1 MKLIKIIAGLFAA
14 AVLLSSAAAAQ
25 APEKKQVTLGVGG
38 KPALYYLPLTLCE
51 RLGFFTTQG
60 VDVDINDFPGGAKSL
75 QALVG
80 GSVDVVTGAYEHTLR
95 MQQKGQDIRAVIELG
110 RYPAITLG
118 IKADKAANFKSLADL
133 KGMKIGVTAPGS
145 STNMVVWY
153 LMAKA
158 GLARDDASFIGVG
171 TGTSAVAAIKKG
183 EIDAISNIDPV
194 IAKLEADKDIVIV
207 AETRTTEG
215 TNKVFGGPMPAAVL
229 YMRKDFIDK
238 YPNTTQALVN
248 ALYKTLK
255 WMEKATPE
263 QIVGVVPEE
272 YLLGDRSVY
281 LSAVKASLPAYS
293 KDGVIS
299 EDGQKR
305 SLEFLRQFE
314 AEFRDANFDLA
325 RTWDGRFVKK
335 AAELIE

>member
-1 MKLIKIIAGLFAA
+1 MMLFKIMAGFVA
-14 AVLLSSAAAAQ
+14 AVTLLSSAAVAQ
-25 APEKKQVTLGVGG
+25 GPEKRRVTLGVGG

-51 RLGFFTTQG
+51 RLGFFKEQG
-60 VDVDINDFPGGAKSL
+60 VDVEINDFAGGAKSL
-75 QALVG
+75 QALIG
-80 GSVDVVTGAYEHTLR
+80 GSVEVVTGAYEHTLR
-95 MQQKGQDIRAVIELG
+95 MQQKGQDIRAIIELG

-118 IKADKAANFKSLADL
+118 IRADKAANFKSLADL

-158 GLARDDASFIGVG
+158 GLSRDDASYIGVG
-171 TGTSAVAAIKKG
+171 TGPSAVAAIKKG

-194 IAKLEADKDIVIV
+194 IAKLEADKDIVVV

-215 TNKVFGGPMPAAVL
+215 TSKVFGGPMPAAVL
-229 YMRKDFIDK
+229 YLKKDFIDK

-293 KDGVIS
+293 RDGIVS
-299 EDGQKR
+299 EEGQTR

-314 AEFRDANFDLA
+314 AEFKDANIDPA

-335 AAELIE
+335 AAEVIE